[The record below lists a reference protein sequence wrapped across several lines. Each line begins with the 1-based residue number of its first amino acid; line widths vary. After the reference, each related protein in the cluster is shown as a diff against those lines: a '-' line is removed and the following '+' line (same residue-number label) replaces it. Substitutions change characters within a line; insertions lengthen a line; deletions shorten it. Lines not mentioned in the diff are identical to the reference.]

1 VAHPLHFVSSPIL
14 VALQGDIAMRKT
26 TTTLSFLSFLVA
38 AATGCA
44 ADVAGPDDSVDPTDP
59 TNPPELPV
67 PLTAEGTFAVQST
80 FDVATN
86 APGTAGT
93 VINYFINATDDPDD
107 PTKFIV
113 EQVVNALPAGSIK
126 NTLQGAIPFVAGYL
140 NDRLLEVAPDFVTK
154 IIDVGDAFGQVAH
167 NFGTNETLAITR
179 TGAAVK
185 NVTGLH
191 FKVDNVDLDF
201 AFADHGMTN
210 IQVDGL
216 QVALEQ
222 TGKLTIAAH
231 KVPMKYGQALRLA
244 LDFAIIP
251 MIDPSVSNL
260 PDYLK
265 TLVNCQAV
273 GQYVFEAIGIGSA
286 STFETGCN
294 AGIVAAANALY
305 TQLDNLDGSAL
316 EFAITGTARA
326 VDRNRDGKMDDI
338 QTGVWTGDLSYAGT
352 PAPLA
357 TSKFFGSRM

>member
-1 VAHPLHFVSSPIL
+1 
-14 VALQGDIAMRKT
+14 MRT
-26 TTTLSFLSFLVA
+26 TTTLSLLSLVVA

-44 ADVAGPDDSVDPTDP
+44 ADVAGPGDGIDPTDP

-67 PLTAEGTFAVQST
+67 PLTPEGTFAVQST
-80 FDVATN
+80 FDLATN

-93 VINYFINATDDPDD
+93 VINYFISATDDPDD

-126 NTLQGAIPFVAGYL
+126 DTVQGSIPFVAGYL
-140 NDRLLEVAPDFVTK
+140 NDRLLAVAPDFVTK
-154 IIDVGDAFGQVAH
+154 IVNIGDAFGQVAR
-167 NFGTNETLAITR
+167 NFGMLETLVITS
-179 TGAAVK
+179 TGATVK
-185 NVTGLH
+185 NVTGFH

-201 AFADHGMTN
+201 PFADYGITPIKIEG
-210 IQVDGL
+210 IQTT
-216 QVALEQ
+216 LEP
-222 TGKLTIAAH
+222 TGKLTIGAH
-231 KVPMKYGQALRLA
+231 KVPVKYGQALRLA

-251 MIDPSVSNL
+251 MLDPSVSNL

-273 GQYVFEAIGIGSA
+273 GQYVFEAVDIGA
-286 STFETGCN
+286 PSTFEAACN
-294 AGIVAAANALY
+294 AGVVAAANALY

-316 EFAITGTARA
+316 ELDITGTARA

-338 QTGVWTGDLSYAGT
+338 QTGVWAGTLSYAGT

-357 TSKFFGSRM
+357 TSKFFGTRM